1 MRFGCCVTPAL
12 IGIAGDAGYDFVEL
26 PADTICPER
35 PEAEFRR
42 VQEELSG
49 ASIGME
55 AWSQFPS
62 PEIRICGPDADW
74 PRLARYANTALRRIA
89 ALGGSVVTLNSCE
102 SWAIPEGFDH
112 AEARDQILEFL
123 RICIAAARG
132 HGLILGLEPSG
143 AGESDLIESLP
154 QAMELARLTKA
165 PEVGVVPN
173 SSRLRPESESAFD
186 VTDAGLWLAH
196 VHIAAADLSPEG
208 ASGDSARELAE
219 ALRLADYD
227 GRIAIQGDW
236 SEPDRQLRE
245 SLELARSLWADPQ
258 G

>member
-12 IGIAGDAGYDFVEL
+12 IEAAGDAGYDFIEL
-26 PADTICPER
+26 PAATICPER

-49 ASIGME
+49 ASIGLE
-55 AWSQFPS
+55 VWGQFPS
-62 PEIRICGPDADW
+62 PEVRICGPDADW

-89 ALGGSVVTLNSCE
+89 ALGGSAVTLNSCE

-123 RICIAAARG
+123 RICTASARG

-143 AGESDLIESLP
+143 AGESSPIGSLP
-154 QAMELARLTKA
+154 QAVELARLANA

-173 SSRLRPESESAFD
+173 WSRLRSEGESAFD

-196 VHIAAADLSPEG
+196 VHISAPDLAPEG
-208 ASGDSARELAE
+208 PGGDSARELAE

-245 SLELARSLWADPQ
+245 SLELARSLWADA
-258 G
+258 

>member
-12 IGIAGDAGYDFVEL
+12 IRVAGDAGCDFVEL
-26 PADTICPER
+26 PADTVCPER

-49 ASIGME
+49 ASIGLE
-55 AWSQFPS
+55 VWSRFPS
-62 PEIRICGPDADW
+62 PEIRICGPSAEW

-89 ALGGSVVTLNSCE
+89 ALGGSVVALNSCE
-102 SWAIPEGFDH
+102 SWAIPEGFDQ
-112 AEARDQILEFL
+112 AEARAQMLEFV
-123 RICIAAARG
+123 RMCTAAARG

-143 AGESDLIESLP
+143 AGASDPVGSLP
-154 QAMELARLTKA
+154 QAVELARLANA

-173 SSRLRPESESAFD
+173 SSRLRAEGESAFD

-196 VHIAAADLSPEG
+196 VHIAAADLAPAG
-208 ASGDSARELAE
+208 TPGDSARELAE

-236 SEPDRQLRE
+236 SDPERQLRE
-245 SLELARSLWADPQ
+245 SLELARSLWADA
-258 G
+258 